1 MAAQGF
7 DLVTVWVDMV
17 AIASTLAAAATT
29 WTEQAGSLPKRG

>member
-1 MAAQGF
+1 
-7 DLVTVWVDMV
+7 VV